1 MSLPNTHFG
10 AEHIG
15 SLLSGKKKIF
25 FAGIG
30 GISMCSLAH
39 ISKNRGHTVS
49 GYDRT
54 PSKLTRELEA
64 EGVTVYY
71 EESAGHVEGADLLV
85 YTVAMP
91 ADNSE
96 YARAAELGIPCV
108 SRADYLGYLMSG
120 YKNRIGVSGMHGKST
135 TTSMLER
142 IFTESGKNPT
152 VSCGAVMTDVNSAYV
167 VGGDEYFI
175 FEACEYKDSFLDFY
189 PTTALILNIEMDH
202 VDYFNSL
209 EQIETSFGYFAQRC
223 GRDGIAVVNAD
234 DGNVMRAV
242 KNFSGK
248 TVTFSKKNPEA
259 DYFADRISFDRG
271 CASFSV
277 VHGGSVIA
285 EVQLAIP
292 GAHLV
297 DDALGAFAAA
307 HENGVAAA
315 DIARALGVYRGVARR
330 MEKCGSTP
338 AGADVYLDYA
348 HHPTEIAATLATA
361 QTMEY
366 DRVFCVFQPHTY
378 SRTAALFDSFAGA
391 LAKGE
396 CAQVVLAD
404 IYAARETD
412 TLGVSSSIL
421 CDSVKKLGAEAVYI
435 PDFGDMADYL
445 LAKCEKGDMII
456 LMGAG
461 DIASAAKLLV

>member
-10 AEHIG
+10 AEHID

-39 ISKNRGHTVS
+39 ISKNRRSSPWS

-120 YKNRIGVSGMHGKST
+120 YKKRIGVSGMHGKST

-209 EQIETSFGYFAQRC
+209 EQIETSFVYFAQRC

-234 DGNVMRAV
+234 DGNVMRCR
-242 KNFSGK
+242 KEFFGKDRHLLKEKSRSGLFRRPHQLRPRLR
-248 TVTFSKKNPEA
+248 VILGRSRRE
-259 DYFADRISFDRG
+259 RHRRG
-271 CASFSV
+271 
-277 VHGGSVIA
+277 
-285 EVQLAIP
+285 
-292 GAHLV
+292 
-297 DDALGAFAAA
+297 
-307 HENGVAAA
+307 
-315 DIARALGVYRGVARR
+315 
-330 MEKCGSTP
+330 
-338 AGADVYLDYA
+338 
-348 HHPTEIAATLATA
+348 
-361 QTMEY
+361 
-366 DRVFCVFQPHTY
+366 
-378 SRTAALFDSFAGA
+378 
-391 LAKGE
+391 
-396 CAQVVLAD
+396 
-404 IYAARETD
+404 AARNTRRPSC
-412 TLGVSSSIL
+412 GRR
-421 CDSVKKLGAEAVYI
+421 
-435 PDFGDMADYL
+435 
-445 LAKCEKGDMII
+445 
-456 LMGAG
+456 AG
-461 DIASAAKLLV
+461 RVCRRS